1 MIIKIIKLLK
11 INWPLFKIKLQE
23 KKMNTQQKE
32 IRENIIELFNI
43 KELPEEKQE
52 ETINRIGGI
61 IFQSVLMRVLPMLS
75 EEELAD
81 YEKLLDNN
89 VAPDELMNFFGEKVP
104 NFLDIIAEESENF
117 KTEAAEVF
125 KKE

>member
-1 MIIKIIKLLK
+1 
-11 INWPLFKIKLQE
+11 
-23 KKMNTQQKE
+23 MNTQQKE

>member
-1 MIIKIIKLLK
+1 
-11 INWPLFKIKLQE
+11 
-23 KKMNTQQKE
+23 MNTQQKE
-32 IRENIIELFNI
+32 VRENIIELFNI
-43 KELPEEKQE
+43 KELPEDKQE

-89 VAPDELMNFFGEKVP
+89 VAPDELMNYFGEKVP
-104 NFLDIIAEESENF
+104 NFLEIIKEESENF
-117 KTEAAEVF
+117 QKEATEAF
-125 KKE
+125 GK

>member
-1 MIIKIIKLLK
+1 
-11 INWPLFKIKLQE
+11 
-23 KKMNTQQKE
+23 MNTQQKE

-43 KELPEEKQE
+43 ADLPEDKQE

-89 VAPDELMNFFGEKVP
+89 VAPDELMNYFGEKVP
-104 NFLDIIAEESENF
+104 NFLEIIKEESENF
-117 KTEAAEVF
+117 QKEAAETF
-125 KKE
+125 KK